1 MQKYRIF
8 GGQADELLKP
18 NFLYSLT
25 KIPEMDIHKILLQYW
40 GYNSFRPMQ
49 EEIINSVLQG
59 RDTLALMPTGGGK
72 SVCYQVPALAREG
85 VCLVVSPLIALMK
98 DQVDQLNA
106 KKIKAFAIYSGMHYN
121 EIEVALNNAMYGD
134 AKLLY
139 VSPER
144 LATPYFREV
153 LQQMNVNLLAVDE
166 AHCISQWGYDFRP
179 PYLRIAEI
187 RSTIPEVPVLA
198 VTASATPDVVYDIQE
213 KLQFKERH
221 LIRQSFERE
230 NLAYVVL
237 HDENKNGRVVN
248 MFKKVAGSAI
258 VYAGTRRRTYEFA
271 RLLQKH
277 GISAD
282 HYHAGLSSRE
292 RSDRQQNWMKGKTRV
307 MVATNAFGMG
317 IDKPDVRIVAHI
329 DLPGSIEAY
338 FQEAGRAGR
347 DLKKSWA
354 VLLYH
359 DADLLDIEKQF
370 EYSFPEMDMIRRI
383 YQALGNYLKL
393 AVGSGE
399 NMSFDFDISEFSH
412 QYGFEPL
419 ITYNALKF
427 LEKEGYLILSEGIHN
442 PPKIHFKLQGEDLY
456 RFRVE
461 NPKLDGFV
469 KLVLRL
475 YTGLFSE
482 YKKIN
487 LKEIANKSKFS
498 FTEVIKKLIE
508 LDKLEVIDYISPKNK
523 PQLIFTIERLDA
535 KDLFISKENYALRKK
550 TARKRLDTL
559 KKYLASSSTCR
570 SNFLLKYFGE
580 STSQRCGQCDVCLE
594 RNKAHLSKLEFDN
607 ILNQIKPLLKEHPQK
622 PEDIVNSIKNTS
634 PDKCRR
640 VVEWLLDNDKITYT
654 FDKKL
659 TWRNKP

>member
-1 MQKYRIF
+1 
-8 GGQADELLKP
+8 
-18 NFLYSLT
+18 
-25 KIPEMDIHKILLQYW
+25 
-40 GYNSFRPMQ
+40 MQ
-49 EEIINSVLQG
+49 EEIINAVLSG
-59 RDTLALMPTGGGK
+59 KDTLALMPTGGGK
-72 SVCYQVPALAREG
+72 SICYQVPALAREG

-106 KKIKAFAIYSGMHYN
+106 KQVKAFAIYSGMHYN
-121 EIEVALNNAMYGD
+121 EIEVALNNAVYGN

-153 LQQMNVNLLAVDE
+153 LHQMNVNLLAVDE

-179 PYLRIAEI
+179 PYLHIAEV
-187 RSTIPEVPVLA
+187 RSIIPDVPVLA
-198 VTASATPDVVYDIQE
+198 VTASATTDVVDDIQD
-213 KLQFKERH
+213 KLQFKKKH
-221 LIRQSFERE
+221 LIRQSFGRE

-237 HDENKNGRVVN
+237 HDENKNGRVIN
-248 MFKKVAGSAI
+248 MFKKVPGSAI

-271 RLLQKH
+271 RLLQKN

-282 HYHAGLSSRE
+282 HYHAGLSSKE
-292 RSDRQQNWMKGKTRV
+292 RSDKQQKWMKGKTRV

-317 IDKPDVRIVAHI
+317 IDKSDVRIVAHI

-359 DADLLDIEKQF
+359 DADLIDIEKQF
-370 EYSFPEMDMIRRI
+370 ESSFPEIEMIRRI

-399 NMSFDFDISEFSH
+399 NMTFDFDIADFSH

-419 ITYNALKF
+419 ITYNSLKF
-427 LEKEGYLILSEGIHN
+427 LEKEGFLILSEGVHN
-442 PPKIHFKLQGEDLY
+442 PPKIHFRLHGEDLY

-461 NPKLDGFV
+461 HPKLDSFV
-469 KLVLRL
+469 KLLLRL

-482 YKKIN
+482 YKKIS
-487 LKEIANKSKFS
+487 LKELSNKLKISIDDI
-498 FTEVIKKLIE
+498 IKKLTE
-508 LDKLEVIDYISPKNK
+508 LDKLEVINYIPPKNK
-523 PQLIFTIERLDA
+523 PQLILTIERIDA

-550 TARKRLDTL
+550 SARKRLNAL
-559 KKYLASSSTCR
+559 KGYLESTRTCR
-570 SNFLLKYFGE
+570 SIFLLKYFGE
-580 STSQRCGQCDVCLE
+580 SADQRCGKCDVCLE
-594 RNKAHLSKLEFDN
+594 RNKAQLSKLEFDT
-607 ILNQIKPLLKEHPQK
+607 ILNQIKPILKKFPQK
-622 PEDIVNSIKNTS
+622 PEDLMNNIKNTS
-634 PDKCRR
+634 PEKCRR
-640 VVEWLLDNDKITYT
+640 VIEWLLDNDKITYT
-654 FDKKL
+654 SDKRL
-659 TWRNKP
+659 IWSEDS